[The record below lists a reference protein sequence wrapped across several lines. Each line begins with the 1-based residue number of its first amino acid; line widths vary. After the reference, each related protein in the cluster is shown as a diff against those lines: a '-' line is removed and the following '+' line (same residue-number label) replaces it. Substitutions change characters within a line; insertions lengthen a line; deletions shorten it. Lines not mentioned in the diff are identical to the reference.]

1 MIVSRFS
8 AVLASVLASVLSLT
22 LAGQATAQ
30 SATPAHPG
38 LADRMH
44 GHIAFLADDALEGR
58 EAGTR
63 GFDLAAVYVASQF
76 QSIGL
81 QPAGGDG
88 WHQPVRLIERS
99 LVGSPAVSWT
109 DGEGVAHA
117 WTADEHILIGASE
130 QPGVVALDVP
140 MVFVGYGIE
149 APEYGVNSYEGI
161 DARGKIVVVMR
172 GAPSALPSEV
182 AAHLSSTGFNVA
194 QAHGAV
200 GVITIANRRD
210 MENLTWAMLAGFVTG
225 PQLSAADPEGRPVT
239 RSPEIAVG
247 GVLSHP
253 AATVLL
259 SGAQTNLE
267 GLLDAAQEGAAL
279 PSFAL
284 PGTLAVR
291 FETAFKPTE
300 SANIVGLLPG
310 TDPGLAGQ
318 PILVTAHLDH
328 EGIDGD
334 ESKADR
340 IYNGAMDN
348 ASGVAAMI
356 EAARILAADP
366 PRRPVMFVALTAE
379 EKGLLGAAY
388 MVANPLIPNADIA
401 AVVNL
406 DMPILTYDFQDV
418 VAFGAEHSTL
428 GDLVARAAMAEGLT
442 LTPDPM
448 PEEMFFVRSDHY
460 EFVKAGVPAVFLD
473 TGPAGPG
480 AAATADFLANHY
492 HQPSDDL
499 NLPIDWNAAAKFA
512 RLNAAIIR
520 SIGDAEQRPMWREDS
535 FFGRIFAPDAPK
547 APALP
552 AD

>member
-1 MIVSRFS
+1 MVVSRFS
-8 AVLASVLASVLSLT
+8 AVLASVLSFA
-22 LAGQATAQ
+22 LAGQAAAQ
-30 SATPAHPG
+30 SAIPADPG

-44 GHIAFLADDALEGR
+44 GHVAFLADDALEGR

-76 QSIGL
+76 QAIGL

-88 WHQPVRLIERS
+88 WRQPVRLVEES

-109 DGEGVAHA
+109 DGDGAVHA

-130 QPGVVALDVP
+130 RPGVVAMDAS
-140 MVFVGYGIE
+140 MVFAGYGIE
-149 APEYGVNSYEGI
+149 APEYGINSYEGI
-161 DARGKIVVVMR
+161 DARGKIVVIMR
-172 GAPSALPSEV
+172 GAPASLPSEV
-182 AAHLSSTGFNVA
+182 AAHLSSTGAEAA
-194 QAHGAV
+194 QAHGAI
-200 GVITIANRRD
+200 GVIRIINRRD
-210 MENLTWAMLAGFVTG
+210 AENYPWAMLAGFITG
-225 PQLSAADPEGRPVT
+225 PQLSAADQDGQPVT
-239 RSPEIAVG
+239 RSPEIVVG
-247 GVLSHP
+247 GLLGHP
-253 AATVLL
+253 AATALF
-259 SGAQTNLE
+259 SGAPMNLE
-267 GLLDAAQEGAAL
+267 GLLDAAHEGAAL

-284 PGTLAVR
+284 PGTLSVR
-291 FETAFKPTE
+291 SETTFKATE

-328 EGIDGD
+328 EGIDDD

-388 MVANPLIPNADIA
+388 MAANPLTPNADIA

-406 DMPILTYDFQDV
+406 DMPILTYDFQDM
-418 VAFGAEHSTL
+418 VAFGAEQSTL
-428 GDLVARAAMAEGLT
+428 GDLVARATAAEGLT
-442 LTPDPM
+442 LTPDPT
-448 PEEMFFVRSDHY
+448 PQEMFFVRSDHY
-460 EFVKAGVPAVFLD
+460 EFVKAGVPAVFLA
-473 TGPAGPG
+473 TGPGGPG
-480 AAATADFLANHY
+480 AAASADFLANHY

-520 SIGDAEQRPMWREDS
+520 SIGDAGQRPLWREDS
-535 FFGRIFAPDAPK
+535 FFGQIFAPDAPK
-547 APALP
+547 APAVS

>member
-8 AVLASVLASVLSLT
+8 AVLASVLSFALP
-22 LAGQATAQ
+22 GQVAAQ
-30 SATPAHPG
+30 SADQAWPG

-44 GHIAFLADDALEGR
+44 GHVAFLADDALEGR

-76 QSIGL
+76 QAIGL

-88 WHQPVRLIERS
+88 WRQPVRLIERS
-99 LVGSPAVSWT
+99 LMGSPAVSWT
-109 DGEGVAHA
+109 DAEGVVHA
-117 WTADEHILIGASE
+117 WNADEHILIAASVRAGA
-130 QPGVVALDVP
+130 ATLDAP
-140 MVFVGYGIE
+140 LVFAGYGVE
-149 APEYGVNSYEGI
+149 APEYGVNNYDGI
-161 DARGKIVVVMR
+161 DARGKIVVIMR
-172 GAPSALPSEV
+172 GTPAAMPSEV
-182 AAHLSSTGFNVA
+182 AAHLSTTALEVA
-194 QAHGAV
+194 QAHGAA
-200 GVITIANRRD
+200 GVIQIGNRRD
-210 MENLTWAMLAGFVTG
+210 MANFPWAMLAGYVSG
-225 PQLSAADPEGRPVT
+225 PQLSAADPQGRPVT
-239 RSPEIAVG
+239 RSPEIAVTG
-247 GVLSHP
+247 LLGHS
-253 AATVLL
+253 AAAVLL
-259 SGAQTNLE
+259 SGAPMTLE
-267 GLLDAAQEGAAL
+267 GLLDAAHEGAAL

-284 PGTLAVR
+284 PGNLEVR
-291 FETAFKPTE
+291 LETAFKATE

-328 EGIDGD
+328 EGVDDD
-334 ESKADR
+334 ESKGDR

-356 EAARILAADP
+356 EAARILAASP

-388 MVANPLIPNADIA
+388 MAANPLTPNADIA

-406 DMPILTYDFQDV
+406 DMPILTYDFQDM
-418 VAFGAEHSTL
+418 VAFGAEQSTL
-428 GDLVARAAMAEGLT
+428 GGMVAKAAIAEGLT

-448 PEEMFFVRSDHY
+448 PEERLFVRSDHY
-460 EFVKAGVPAVFLD
+460 EFVKAGVPAVFLA
-473 TGPAGPG
+473 TGPGGPG
-480 AAATADFLANHY
+480 AASTADFLANHY

-520 SIGDAEQRPMWREDS
+520 SIGDAEQRPLWREDS
-535 FFGRIFAPDAPK
+535 FFGRTFAPDAPK
-547 APALP
+547 APALTT
-552 AD
+552 D

>member
-1 MIVSRFS
+1 MVVSRFS
-8 AVLASVLASVLSLT
+8 AVLASVLSFA
-22 LAGQATAQ
+22 LAGQAAAQ
-30 SATPAHPG
+30 SATPADPG

-44 GHIAFLADDALEGR
+44 GHVAFLADDALEGR

-88 WHQPVRLIERS
+88 WRQPVRLIEQS

-109 DGEGVAHA
+109 DDDGTAHA
-117 WTADEHILIGASE
+117 WTADEHILIGASVQE
-130 QPGVVALDVP
+130 GVVDLNAP
-140 MVFVGYGIE
+140 MVFVGYGLD
-149 APEYGVNSYEGI
+149 APEFGVNSYEGV
-161 DARGKIVVVMR
+161 DARGKIVVIMR
-172 GAPSALPSEV
+172 GTPSALPSEV
-182 AAHLSSTGFNVA
+182 AAHLSSTGLEVA

-200 GVITIANRRD
+200 GAIVIANRRD
-210 MENLTWAMLAGFVTG
+210 MENFTWAMLAGFVTG
-225 PQLSAADPEGRPVT
+225 PQLSAADQEGRPVS

-253 AATVLL
+253 AATVLF
-259 SGAQTNLE
+259 SAAPANLE
-267 GLLDAAQEGAAL
+267 SLLDATHQGAAL

-291 FETAFKPTE
+291 SETAVRGTE

-310 TDPGLAGQ
+310 TDPSLAGQ

-348 ASGVAAMI
+348 ASGIAAMI

-388 MVANPLIPNADIA
+388 MAANPLIPNADIA

-406 DMPILTYDFQDV
+406 DMPILTYDFEDM
-418 VAFGAEHSTL
+418 VAFGAEQSTL
-428 GDLVARAAMAEGLT
+428 GDLVGQAAAAEGLT
-442 LTPDPM
+442 LTPDPT
-448 PEEMFFVRSDHY
+448 PEEMYFVRSDHY
-460 EFVKAGVPAVFLD
+460 EFVKAGVPAVFLA
-473 TGPAGPG
+473 TGPGGPG
-480 AAATADFLANHY
+480 AAATADFVANHY

-520 SIGDAEQRPMWREDS
+520 SIGDAEQRPLWREDS
-535 FFGRIFAPDAPK
+535 FFGRTFAPDAPK
-547 APALP
+547 AAALP